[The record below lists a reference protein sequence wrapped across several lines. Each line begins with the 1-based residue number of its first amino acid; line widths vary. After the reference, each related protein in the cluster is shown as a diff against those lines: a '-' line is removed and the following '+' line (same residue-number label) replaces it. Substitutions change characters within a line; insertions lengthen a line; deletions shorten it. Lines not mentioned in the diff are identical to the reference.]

1 MCTATTLR
9 NGDFYF
15 GRNLDLGGQHGEKVL
30 VVPRAFPLSFRHQ
43 KALERHEAIIGMG
56 VMMNGYPLF
65 YDGANESGL
74 AVAGLNFPGNAV
86 YSESIQEGRHNVAV
100 FEFIPWLLT
109 HAGSVDEAELLLS
122 STVLLSE
129 PFAPGVPTA
138 TLHWMISDKE
148 RSIVVESTSTGLHIY
163 DNKAEVLTNNPE
175 FPFHLFSLNNY
186 TRLSPSDQ
194 KPTFGIDM
202 DYDVYCKGLGGLGLP
217 GDLSSVSRFIKAA
230 FVRANSVSGKDESS
244 NVSQF
249 FHILGSVDQQRGAV
263 IYGDGEYEIT
273 VYAAC
278 INASKGFYYYHTYD
292 NPRINKVDMHR
303 ENLEGSEISVFP
315 LQDKLDILEV
325 N

>member
-30 VVPRAFPLSFRHQ
+30 VVPRAFPLSFRHH
-43 KALERHEAIIGMG
+43 KALERHEALIGMG

-122 STVLLSE
+122 STALLAE
-129 PFAPGVPTA
+129 PSAPGVPTA

-148 RSIVVESTSTGLHIY
+148 QSITVETLESGMKVY
-163 DNKAEVLTNNPE
+163 DNPVGVLTNNPPFDMQMFALRDYMSLHTNQVE
-175 FPFHLFSLNNY
+175 NTAFP
-186 TRLSPSDQ
+186 
-194 KPTFGIDM
+194 
-202 DYDVYCKGLGGLGLP
+202 GLDLEPYSRGFGGLGLP
-217 GDLSSVSRFIKAA
+217 GDLSSKSRFIKAA
-230 FVRANSVSGKDESS
+230 FTKMNSLSEKEGDL
-244 NVSQF
+244 SQF
-249 FHILGSVDQQRGAV
+249 FHILDSVCQQRGLV
-263 IYGDGEYEIT
+263 HMGDGKYEIT
-273 VYAAC
+273 IYSSCCDLDTGV
-278 INASKGFYYYHTYD
+278 YYYKTYD
-292 NPRINKVDMHR
+292 CSQIKAVRMRSVD
-303 ENLEGSEISVFP
+303 LDGSEITVSLIDTEDEIKYLV
-315 LQDKLDILEV
+315 
-325 N
+325 